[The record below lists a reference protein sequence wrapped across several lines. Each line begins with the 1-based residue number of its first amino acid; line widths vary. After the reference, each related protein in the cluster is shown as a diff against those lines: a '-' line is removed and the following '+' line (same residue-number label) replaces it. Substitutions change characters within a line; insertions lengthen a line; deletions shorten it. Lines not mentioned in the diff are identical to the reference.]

1 MKLFPFATRFSSP
14 AADYFRTDDLHADL
28 GKRTAR
34 GGLYTVVTMALNF
47 FVVAT
52 STFWLTYQLS
62 PEDFGLYTMIL
73 VIINFSTQF
82 VDLGLSRA
90 VVQNAEINHEQV
102 STLFWI
108 NLAIASVITLLI
120 AMATP
125 LICAYYRNTDL
136 APINLS
142 MSLIFLMSGFV
153 LQHRALLQRRME
165 FGRIS
170 LVGVISPA
178 VGAVAGI
185 TLAYLGGG
193 YWALVAVA
201 LVTQLANCIGF
212 WIACSWRPG
221 PPRRGTGVR
230 KMIAFG
236 GHVTAY
242 QLINYF
248 TRNVDQLLLG
258 RWWGAV
264 ALGLYGR
271 ALMFM
276 TLPATKIMLPLT
288 QVLVPSLSRLTA
300 SPEKYRKFFQSALGL
315 LATACIL
322 PSVLLLLMAPEIFP
336 LLFPPKWDDMVPIF
350 LALGPAAIVI
360 STASASWW
368 LYLSFGHVERQTYAG
383 LANMVLTVIAILCAL
398 PYGVLAVA
406 LAVSF
411 ARVVSNLPYVAYSC
425 KGTPITLKD
434 YVKAVSW
441 PIWISTISAAG
452 AMAISTMYLKFVILG
467 EQPLPTLWKVLPIT
481 TEQKFVILVIKIVA
495 WTGLMIA
502 MIALIPPARAAIY
515 AEPKSLLM
523 KLLKRKEVAA
533 ETSEDTE
540 MAKACES
547 SIE

>member
-1 MKLFPFATRFSSP
+1 MKLFQFAARISSP
-14 AADYFRTDDLHADL
+14 ATDYFRTDDLQANL

-52 STFWLTYQLS
+52 STYWFTRQLS
-62 PEDFGLYTMIL
+62 PADFGLYTMIL
-73 VIINFSTQF
+73 VIINFSTHF

-108 NLAIASVITLLI
+108 NLAIAAAIMLLV
-120 AMATP
+120 ASATP
-125 LICAYYRNTDL
+125 LICAYYQNSKL

-142 MSLIFLMSGFV
+142 MSVLFLISGLM

-170 LVGVISPA
+170 LVGVVSP
-178 VGAVAGI
+178 VAGAI
-185 TLAYLGGG
+185 AGIIVVYLDGG

-201 LVTQLANCIGF
+201 LVTQLVNCIGF
-212 WIACSWRPG
+212 WVACSWRPG

-236 GHVTAY
+236 GHVTAF

-258 RWWGAV
+258 RWWGEV

-276 TLPATKIMLPLT
+276 TLPAAKIMLPLT
-288 QVLVPSLSRLTA
+288 QVLVPSLARLTD
-300 SPEKYRKFFQSALGL
+300 SPEMYRKFFRSALGL

-322 PSVLLLLMAPEIFP
+322 PSVLILLLAPELFP
-336 LLFPPKWDDMVPIF
+336 LLFPPRWNDMVPIF

-383 LANMVLTVIAILCAL
+383 FANMVVTVIAILCAL
-398 PYGVLAVA
+398 PHGAIAVA

-411 ARVVSNLPYVAYSC
+411 ARVVSNLPYFAYSC
-425 KGTPITLKD
+425 KGTSISLKD

-441 PIWISTISAAG
+441 PIWTSTISAAG
-452 AMAISTMYLKFVILG
+452 AMAISTVFLKFAILG
-467 EQPLPTLWKVLPIT
+467 DEPFPTLWEVLPIT
-481 TEQKFVILVIKIVA
+481 TEHKLVILAIKIMA

-502 MIALIPPARAAIY
+502 IIGLVPSARVAIF
-515 AEPKSLLM
+515 AEPKNLLM
-523 KLLKRKEVAA
+523 RLLKKKEVAA
-533 ETSEDTE
+533 
-540 MAKACES
+540 
-547 SIE
+547 